1 MSTGYL
7 TLFYKSNLIES
18 YIRNFLMTKYISL
31 NNAIGANKLISKIKY
46 YHRNYFCFVNK
57 EKDTVRC
64 IIKLNKITN
73 YQIDLKIKSQQELS
87 LNDLKKSDLFRA
99 ENVMIEN
106 FFDLEKNSDLIYLNN
121 KINLLIKESNNIYEF
136 NCILLED
143 SIDMGIF
150 EKIKKCMQDKE
161 NNHTNEIQN
170 NLRNNPFISNILNYQ
185 VYKNKNFEKNGG
197 RSLGRQMGY
206 EIGNSKN
213 SRNEENEQNKLF
225 DMKNH
230 NCYLFDKLLA
240 NNAGEKEQFFDKNK
254 LNDYIE
260 QNNIYKSVFNLSDKV
275 FKKSL
280 EELDKI
286 NIDINE
292 ENKFEEVKEDNYD
305 NNSIENKEDKFYEN
319 NDGFNNDKNDN
330 NKIIPESRYIYRKD
344 YNNNYY
350 NYRNQNIYI
359 PNTNRFRRNNR
370 YNTFY
375 NNNYRNYN
383 NNYKKNIANSPFSND
398 NDTNNTTSN
407 AKEYYSDSADN
418 YNKTDYNNN
427 DNNNKYYN
435 QNNETND
442 NKFYGRYN
450 KFQYRN
456 SYMNRDNNNYYNRR
470 YNERYNN
477 KFNNNNINH
486 DGSKNFSNNN
496 YNNSYHYYNNNDSF
510 YNNKKNNFSRSRDKS
525 PMYSPNKLPR
535 YNRNDNW
542 NDSYKE
548 KSYDNKYN
556 DRNDRNDRNKM
567 TSNNNYYGDNN
578 NINYF
583 YNINNYYRQGVTGRW
598 RNNNKYYPK
607 GGSYQRNKNEHYNK
621 DYYENKDNDD
631 DDNNINNDNINENNK
646 SNERSMSPEIKSEEH
661 NDEN

>member
-143 SIDMGIF
+143 SIDMGII

-161 NNHTNEIQN
+161 NNHTHEIQN

-206 EIGNSKN
+206 GIGNAKN

-260 QNNIYKSVFNLSDKV
+260 QNNKYKSVFNLSDKV

-286 NIDINE
+286 NRSRA
-292 ENKFEEVKEDNYD
+292 VT
-305 NNSIENKEDKFYEN
+305 YEN
-319 NDGFNNDKNDN
+319 LL
-330 NKIIPESRYIYRKD
+330 NK
-344 YNNNYY
+344 
-350 NYRNQNIYI
+350 
-359 PNTNRFRRNNR
+359 
-370 YNTFY
+370 
-375 NNNYRNYN
+375 
-383 NNYKKNIANSPFSND
+383 
-398 NDTNNTTSN
+398 
-407 AKEYYSDSADN
+407 
-418 YNKTDYNNN
+418 
-427 DNNNKYYN
+427 
-435 QNNETND
+435 
-442 NKFYGRYN
+442 
-450 KFQYRN
+450 
-456 SYMNRDNNNYYNRR
+456 
-470 YNERYNN
+470 
-477 KFNNNNINH
+477 
-486 DGSKNFSNNN
+486 
-496 YNNSYHYYNNNDSF
+496 
-510 YNNKKNNFSRSRDKS
+510 
-525 PMYSPNKLPR
+525 
-535 YNRNDNW
+535 
-542 NDSYKE
+542 
-548 KSYDNKYN
+548 
-556 DRNDRNDRNKM
+556 
-567 TSNNNYYGDNN
+567 
-578 NINYF
+578 
-583 YNINNYYRQGVTGRW
+583 
-598 RNNNKYYPK
+598 
-607 GGSYQRNKNEHYNK
+607 
-621 DYYENKDNDD
+621 
-631 DDNNINNDNINENNK
+631 
-646 SNERSMSPEIKSEEH
+646 
-661 NDEN
+661 